1 MKNQNFEYDEIHVI
15 VWANTEFDQVRM
27 DHLEAVR
34 LAVGEKRR
42 EIVKK
47 HKRGPMRAMAL
58 STFNKVREAFEE
70 KTLED
75 LMKAGTE

>member
-1 MKNQNFEYDEIHVI
+1 MI

-27 DHLEAVR
+27 DHFEAVR

-47 HKRGPMRAMAL
+47 HKRGAMRTMAL
-58 STFNKVREAFEE
+58 STFNKVRNAFEE
-70 KTLED
+70 KALED
-75 LMKAGTE
+75 LMKKGTE